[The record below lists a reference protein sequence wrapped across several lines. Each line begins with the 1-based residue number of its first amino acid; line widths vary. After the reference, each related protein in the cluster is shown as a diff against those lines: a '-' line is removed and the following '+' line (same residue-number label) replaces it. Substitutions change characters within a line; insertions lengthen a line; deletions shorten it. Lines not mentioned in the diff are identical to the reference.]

1 MVHMTEPGQP
11 GPDERA
17 GPDIGKQAGEDRQ
30 DARDAQELLDV
41 EAGEERRDARDA
53 QEQVDVQAGEDRR
66 DARDAQEQQDVET
79 GEERRDA
86 RNAQELL
93 DVETG
98 EERRDARDAQELLDV
113 ETGEERRDARDAYE
127 RFTVQRERWE
137 ALGRKERRHAQQ
149 QFDVRAGEERRDA
162 RDARDAR
169 EQQDVETGEERRDAR
184 DAQELLDVETGEER
198 RDARD
203 AQELLDVETGEERR
217 DAQERFIVRRERRE
231 ALGRKERMQ
240 AQLQQAQRLEN
251 LGQLAG
257 GVAHDF
263 NNLLAVILNYTTF
276 VSETLTAANGSDWAE
291 GRDAALGDL
300 EQVKLAAERAARLTR
315 QLLAFARREVI
326 RPQVLD
332 IDEVITAVEEM
343 LRRTLGEHVELLTSL
358 GADLWPVLADPG
370 QLEQVLVNLAVNARD
385 AMPGGGTLMIDTG
398 NITVDA
404 DTIAGGS
411 KARRGRNVRLRVSDS
426 GTGMAAKVVEH
437 AFEPFFTTK
446 GEGAGT
452 GLGLATV
459 YGIIA
464 QAGGSVRIYSEP
476 GTGTTFTITLPVTTE
491 VALPK
496 AEPVPY
502 QRSPRGETVLV
513 VEDEVA
519 LREVT
524 KRIFARNGYKV
535 ITAANGPEALDVASN
550 YPGEIHL
557 LVTDVVMPLMLGK
570 EVAKRMR
577 VIKPGIEVLF
587 MSGYAQPVLA
597 SQGRLDPD
605 VMLVEKPFS
614 EAELM
619 AKAGE
624 VLNGHF
630 GGFETVG
637 GPGKLQDVVPGVRLG
652 RDLALG
658 RDTAQ
663 PARLEVL
670 ERLDQLVPGVHHERP
685 VRRHRLTDRLPA
697 EDQDVQLVAGSL
709 LGPRGVHGQRVTR
722 AEHRELPGP
731 DRTVVRADRA
741 GATQHVD
748 QRVEVAAPGQVQ
760 LGAGLQGHVQQA
772 DGRVRDAGAGVPGQV
787 ARDDPDQRA
796 AVRRRQQRY
805 LLGPDVLVARGGHL
819 EAPGQVDPQLEAVE
833 QPAAHHQF
841 LGGLLDVQDP
851 AARGHPLGVAVGDQ
865 AAAAVGVLV
874 AEHAVD
880 DVRDGL
886 EPAVRV
892 PRRALGLTRRVL
904 HLAHLV
910 HVDERVQLPQLHAG
924 ERPADRETL
933 TLEPGRRGGHRHD
946 RPLSRDGGVGLG
958 DAGQHQNVLNGHR
971 WHDISSVK
979 PSRPA

>member
-53 QEQVDVQAGEDRR
+53 QERSTGRR
-66 DARDAQEQQDVET
+66 
-79 GEERRDA
+79 ERR
-86 RNAQELL
+86 
-93 DVETG
+93 
-98 EERRDARDAQELLDV
+98 
-113 ETGEERRDARDAYE
+113 
-127 RFTVQRERWE
+127 E
-137 ALGRKERRHAQQ
+137 ALGRKKRIRAQQ
-149 QFDVRAGEERRDA
+149 RFDVEAGEERRDA
-162 RDARDAR
+162 RDAR
-169 EQQDVETGEERRDAR
+169 EQ
-184 DAQELLDVETGEER
+184 LDVEAG
-198 RDARD
+198 
-203 AQELLDVETGEERR
+203 QERR
-217 DAQERFIVRRERRE
+217 DAQEQFIVRRERQGTLSR
-231 ALGRKERMQ
+231 ADRMQ

-257 GVAHDF
+257 GGAHDF
-263 NNLLAVILNYTTF
+263 NNLLAVILNYTAF
-276 VSETLTAANGSDWAE
+276 VSETLTAATGSDWAVHR
-291 GRDAALGDL
+291 GAALGDL

-315 QLLAFARREVI
+315 QLLAFARREVV

-332 IDEVITAVEEM
+332 IDNVITAVEEM

-358 GADLWPVLADPG
+358 GPDLWPVLADPG

-385 AMPGGGTLMIDTG
+385 AMPGGGTLVIDTA
-398 NITVDA
+398 NITVAA

-411 KARRGRNVRLRVSDS
+411 KARHGRNVRLRVSDS
-426 GTGMAAKVVEH
+426 GTGMPAEVAEH

-446 GEGAGT
+446 GEGAGS

-464 QAGGSVRIYSEP
+464 QAGGSIRIYSEP

-491 VALPK
+491 AAAPK

-502 QRSPRGETVLV
+502 HRSPKGETVLI
-513 VEDEVA
+513 VEDEAA

-524 KRIFARNGYKV
+524 KRIFVRNGYKV
-535 ITAANGPEALDVASN
+535 ITAANGPDALDVASSH
-550 YPGEIHL
+550 PGEIHL
-557 LVTDVVMPLMLGK
+557 LVTDVVMPQMLGK
-570 EVAKRMR
+570 EVAERMR
-577 VIKPGIEVLF
+577 LIKPGIEVLF
-587 MSGYAQPVLA
+587 MSGYAQPALA
-597 SQGRLDPD
+597 SQGRLDPS
-605 VMLVEKPFS
+605 VMLGEKPFS
-614 EAELM
+614 EADLM

-624 VLNGHF
+624 VLNGNF
-630 GGFETVG
+630 RGFETVG
-637 GPGKLQDVVPGVRLG
+637 GPGALQDVVPGVRLG
-652 RDLALG
+652 RDLAALG

-670 ERLDQLVPGVHHERP
+670 ERLDQLVPGVHYERP
-685 VRRHRLTDRLPA
+685 VRRHRLTDRPPA

-709 LGPRGVHGQRVTR
+709 LGPGGVHGQRVAR

-731 DRTVVRADRA
+731 DRTVVRADCA
-741 GATQHVD
+741 GAAQHVD
-748 QRVEVAAPGQVQ
+748 QRVEVAAPRQVQ

-772 DGRVRDAGAGVPGQV
+772 DRRVRDAGAGVPGQV

-796 AVRRRQQRY
+796 AVRRRQQRH

-880 DVRDGL
+880 DVRDGF

-910 HVDERVQLPQLHAG
+910 HVDERVQLPQVHAG

-958 DAGQHQNVLNGHR
+958 TAGQHQNVLNGHR

>member
-1 MVHMTEPGQP
+1 MTEPGQR
-11 GPDERA
+11 GADERA
-17 GPDIGKQAGEDRQ
+17 GPDIGNQAG
-30 DARDAQELLDV
+30 A
-41 EAGEERRDARDA
+41 
-53 QEQVDVQAGEDRR
+53 
-66 DARDAQEQQDVET
+66 
-79 GEERRDA
+79 
-86 RNAQELL
+86 
-93 DVETG
+93 
-98 EERRDARDAQELLDV
+98 ERRDARDAQELLDV
-113 ETGEERRDARDAYE
+113 EAGAERRDARQAQELLD
-127 RFTVQRERWE
+127 VE
-137 ALGRKERRHAQQ
+137 AGA
-149 QFDVRAGEERRDA
+149 ERRDA
-162 RDARDAR
+162 RDAR
-169 EQQDVETGEERRDAR
+169 EQ
-184 DAQELLDVETGEER
+184 LDVEAG
-198 RDARD
+198 
-203 AQELLDVETGEERR
+203 QERR
-217 DAQERFIVRRERRE
+217 DAQERFIVRRERQE
-231 ALGRKERMQ
+231 ALSRSERMQ

-263 NNLLAVILNYTTF
+263 NNLLAVILNYTAF
-276 VSETLTAANGSDWAE
+276 VSEALTAATGPDWAVHR
-291 GRDAALGDL
+291 GAALGDL

-315 QLLAFARREVI
+315 QLLAFARREVV

-332 IDEVITAVEEM
+332 IDEVIIAVEEM
-343 LRRTLGEHVELLTSL
+343 LRRTLGEHVELIISL
-358 GADLWPVLADPG
+358 GANLWPILADPG

-385 AMPGGGTLMIDTG
+385 AMPSGGTLVIDTG

-411 KARRGRNVRLRVSDS
+411 KARHGRNVRLRVSDS
-426 GTGMAAKVVEH
+426 GTGMPAEVVEH

-446 GEGAGT
+446 GDGAGT

-491 VALPK
+491 AAAPK

-502 QRSPRGETVLV
+502 HRSPKGETVLV
-513 VEDEVA
+513 VEDEAA

-524 KRIFARNGYKV
+524 KRIFVRNGYKV
-535 ITAANGPEALDVASN
+535 ITAANGPDALAVAAN
-550 YPGEIHL
+550 HPGEIHL
-557 LVTDVVMPLMLGK
+557 LVTDVVMPHMLGK
-570 EVAKRMR
+570 VVAERMR
-577 VIKPGIEVLF
+577 VIKPEIEVLF
-587 MSGYAQPVLA
+587 MSGYAQPALA
-597 SQGRLDPD
+597 SQGRLEPN
-605 VMLVEKPFS
+605 VALVEKPFS

-619 AKAGE
+619 AKAGA
-624 VLNGHF
+624 VLNGNF
-630 GGFETVG
+630 RGFETV
-637 GPGKLQDVVPGVRLG
+637 PGTGQLQDVVPGVRLG
-652 RDLALG
+652 RDLAALG

-697 EDQDVQLVAGSL
+697 EDQDVQLVAGPL

-741 GATQHVD
+741 GATEHVD

-796 AVRRRQQRY
+796 AVGRGQQRH
-805 LLGPDVLVARGGHL
+805 LLGPDVLVARGRHL

-833 QPAAHHQF
+833 QPAAHHQL

-904 HLAHLV
+904 DLAHLV
-910 HVDERVQLPQLHAG
+910 HVDEGVQLPHVHAG

-933 TLEPGRRGGHRHD
+933 TLEPGRRGRHRHD
-946 RPLSRDGGVGLG
+946 RPLGRGGGVGLG
-958 DAGQHQNVLNGHR
+958 DAGQDQNVLYSHR

>member
-1 MVHMTEPGQP
+1 MTEPGQR
-11 GPDERA
+11 GADERA
-17 GPDIGKQAGEDRQ
+17 GPDIGNQAG
-30 DARDAQELLDV
+30 A
-41 EAGEERRDARDA
+41 
-53 QEQVDVQAGEDRR
+53 
-66 DARDAQEQQDVET
+66 
-79 GEERRDA
+79 
-86 RNAQELL
+86 
-93 DVETG
+93 
-98 EERRDARDAQELLDV
+98 ERRDARDAQELLDV
-113 ETGEERRDARDAYE
+113 EAGAERRDARQAQELLD
-127 RFTVQRERWE
+127 VE
-137 ALGRKERRHAQQ
+137 AGA
-149 QFDVRAGEERRDA
+149 ERRDA
-162 RDARDAR
+162 RDAR
-169 EQQDVETGEERRDAR
+169 EQ
-184 DAQELLDVETGEER
+184 LDVEAG
-198 RDARD
+198 
-203 AQELLDVETGEERR
+203 QERR
-217 DAQERFIVRRERRE
+217 DAQERFIVRRERQE
-231 ALGRKERMQ
+231 ALSRSERMQ

-263 NNLLAVILNYTTF
+263 NNLLAVILNYTAF
-276 VSETLTAANGSDWAE
+276 VSEALTAATGPDWAVHR
-291 GRDAALGDL
+291 GAALGDL

-315 QLLAFARREVI
+315 QLLAFARREVV

-343 LRRTLGEHVELLTSL
+343 LRRTLGEHVELIISL
-358 GADLWPVLADPG
+358 GANLWPILADPG

-385 AMPGGGTLMIDTG
+385 AMPSGGTLVIDTG

-411 KARRGRNVRLRVSDS
+411 KARHGRNVRLRVSDS
-426 GTGMAAKVVEH
+426 GTGMPAEVVEH

-446 GEGAGT
+446 GDGAGT

-491 VALPK
+491 AAAPK

-502 QRSPRGETVLV
+502 HRSPKGETVLV
-513 VEDEVA
+513 VEDEAA

-524 KRIFARNGYKV
+524 KRIFVRNGYKV
-535 ITAANGPEALDVASN
+535 ITAANGPDALAVAAN
-550 YPGEIHL
+550 HPGEIHL
-557 LVTDVVMPLMLGK
+557 LVTDVVMPHMLGK
-570 EVAKRMR
+570 VVAERMR
-577 VIKPGIEVLF
+577 VIKPEIEVLF
-587 MSGYAQPVLA
+587 MSGYAQPALA
-597 SQGRLDPD
+597 SQGRLEPN
-605 VMLVEKPFS
+605 VALVEKPFS

-619 AKAGE
+619 AKAGA
-624 VLNGHF
+624 VLNGNF
-630 GGFETVG
+630 RGFETV
-637 GPGKLQDVVPGVRLG
+637 PGTGQLQDVVPGVRLG
-652 RDLALG
+652 RDLAALG

-670 ERLDQLVPGVHHERP
+670 ERLDQLVPGIHHERP

-697 EDQDVQLVAGSL
+697 EDQDVQLVAGPL

-741 GATQHVD
+741 GATEHVD

-772 DGRVRDAGAGVPGQV
+772 DGRVRNAGAGVPGQV

-796 AVRRRQQRY
+796 AVGRGQQRH
-805 LLGPDVLVARGGHL
+805 LLGPDVLVARGRHL

-833 QPAAHHQF
+833 QPAAHHQL

-904 HLAHLV
+904 DLAHLV
-910 HVDERVQLPQLHAG
+910 HVDEGVQLSQVHAG

-933 TLEPGRRGGHRHD
+933 TLEPGRRGRHRHD
-946 RPLSRDGGVGLG
+946 RPLGRGGGVGLG
-958 DAGQHQNVLNGHR
+958 DAGQDQNVLYSHR

>member
-1 MVHMTEPGQP
+1 
-11 GPDERA
+11 
-17 GPDIGKQAGEDRQ
+17 
-30 DARDAQELLDV
+30 V

-53 QEQVDVQAGEDRR
+53 REQ
-66 DARDAQEQQDVET
+66 
-79 GEERRDA
+79 
-86 RNAQELL
+86 L
-93 DVETG
+93 DVE
-98 EERRDARDAQELLDV
+98 
-113 ETGEERRDARDAYE
+113 
-127 RFTVQRERWE
+127 
-137 ALGRKERRHAQQ
+137 
-149 QFDVRAGEERRDA
+149 AG
-162 RDARDAR
+162 
-169 EQQDVETGEERRDAR
+169 Q
-184 DAQELLDVETGEER
+184 
-198 RDARD
+198 
-203 AQELLDVETGEERR
+203 ERR
-217 DAQERFIVRRERRE
+217 DAQERFIVRRERQE
-231 ALGRKERMQ
+231 ALSRSERMQ

-263 NNLLAVILNYTTF
+263 NNLLAVILNYTAF
-276 VSETLTAANGSDWAE
+276 VSEALTAATGPDWAVHR
-291 GRDAALGDL
+291 GAALGDL

-315 QLLAFARREVI
+315 QLLAFARREVV

-332 IDEVITAVEEM
+332 IDEVIIAVEEM
-343 LRRTLGEHVELLTSL
+343 LRRTLGEHVELIISL
-358 GADLWPVLADPG
+358 GANLWPILADPG

-385 AMPGGGTLMIDTG
+385 AMPSGGTLVIDTG

-411 KARRGRNVRLRVSDS
+411 KARHGRNVRLRVSDS
-426 GTGMAAKVVEH
+426 GTGMPAEVVEH

-446 GEGAGT
+446 GDGAGT

-491 VALPK
+491 AAAPK

-502 QRSPRGETVLV
+502 HRSPKGETVLV
-513 VEDEVA
+513 VEDEAA

-524 KRIFARNGYKV
+524 KRIFVRNGYKV
-535 ITAANGPEALDVASN
+535 ITAANGPDALAVAAN
-550 YPGEIHL
+550 HPGEIHL
-557 LVTDVVMPLMLGK
+557 LVTDVVMPHMLGK
-570 EVAKRMR
+570 VVAERMR
-577 VIKPGIEVLF
+577 VIKPEIEVLF
-587 MSGYAQPVLA
+587 MSGYAQPALA
-597 SQGRLDPD
+597 SQGRLEPN
-605 VMLVEKPFS
+605 VALVEKPFS

-619 AKAGE
+619 AKAGA
-624 VLNGHF
+624 VLNGNF
-630 GGFETVG
+630 RGFETV
-637 GPGKLQDVVPGVRLG
+637 PGTGQLQDVVPGVRLG
-652 RDLALG
+652 RDLAALG

-741 GATQHVD
+741 GATEHVD

-772 DGRVRDAGAGVPGQV
+772 DGRVGDAGAGVPGQV

-796 AVRRRQQRY
+796 AVGRGQQRH
-805 LLGPDVLVARGGHL
+805 LLGPDVLVARGRHL

-833 QPAAHHQF
+833 QPAAHDQF

-892 PRRALGLTRRVL
+892 PRRALGLAGRVL

-910 HVDERVQLPQLHAG
+910 HVDERVEVGEVDAG
-924 ERPADRETL
+924 ECAPDGEAL
-933 TLEPGRRGGHRHD
+933 ALEAARRG
-946 RPLSRDGGVGLG
+946 RDGTDGPLGLVAHLPDTGQRGDVVDGDCWHGVLPR
-958 DAGQHQNVLNGHR
+958 V
-971 WHDISSVK
+971 
-979 PSRPA
+979 SRPITANGRSAFRGGGGGTAR

>member
-17 GPDIGKQAGEDRQ
+17 GPDIGKQAGEERQ

-53 QEQVDVQAGEDRR
+53 QEQVDVQAGEERR
-66 DARDAQEQQDVET
+66 DARDAQEQ
-79 GEERRDA
+79 
-86 RNAQELL
+86 L

-98 EERRDARDAQELLDV
+98 EERRDARDAQEQLDV
-113 ETGEERRDARDAYE
+113 ETGEDRRDARDAYE

-137 ALGRKERRHAQQ
+137 ALGRKERRNAEQ

-162 RDARDAR
+162 RDAQEQVDVQAGEERRDAR
-169 EQQDVETGEERRDAR
+169 DAQEQQDVETGEERRDARDAQELRDVETGEERRDAR
-184 DAQELLDVETGEER
+184 DAQELLDVE
-198 RDARD
+198 A
-203 AQELLDVETGEERR
+203 GEERR
-217 DAQERFIVRRERRE
+217 DAQERFIVRRERRD

-411 KARRGRNVRLRVSDS
+411 KARHGRNVRLRVSDS
-426 GTGMAAKVVEH
+426 GTGMAPEVVEH

-491 VALPK
+491 AALPK

-535 ITAANGPEALDVASN
+535 ITAANGPDALEVASN
-550 YPGEIHL
+550 HPGEIHL
-557 LVTDVVMPLMLGK
+557 LVTDVVMPQMLGK
-570 EVAKRMR
+570 EVAERIR
-577 VIKPGIEVLF
+577 VIKPEIEVLF
-587 MSGYAQPVLA
+587 MSGYAQPALA
-597 SQGRLDPD
+597 SQGRLDAN
-605 VMLVEKPFS
+605 VVLVEKPFS
-614 EAELM
+614 EADLM
-619 AKAGE
+619 TKASA
-624 VLNGHF
+624 VLNGNF
-630 GGFETVG
+630 RGFETV
-637 GPGKLQDVVPGVRLG
+637 PGTGRLQDVVPGVRLG

-685 VRRHRLTDRLPA
+685 VRGHRLTDRLPA
-697 EDQDVQLVAGSL
+697 EDQDVQLVAGPL

-741 GATQHVD
+741 RAAQHVD

-772 DGRVRDAGAGVPGQV
+772 DGRVGDAGAGVPGQV

-796 AVRRRQQRY
+796 AVRRRQQGH

-910 HVDERVQLPQLHAG
+910 HVDERVQLPQFHAG

-933 TLEPGRRGGHRHD
+933 TLEPGRRGSHRHD
-946 RPLSRDGGVGLG
+946 RPLGRDGGVGLR